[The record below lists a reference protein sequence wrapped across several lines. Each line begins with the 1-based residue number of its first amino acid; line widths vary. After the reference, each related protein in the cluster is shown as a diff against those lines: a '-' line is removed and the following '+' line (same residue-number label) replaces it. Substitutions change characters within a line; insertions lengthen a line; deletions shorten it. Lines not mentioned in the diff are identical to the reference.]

1 MASEILRKFGEW
13 LASVS
18 DEELLASLQ
27 EVDIELSMAQQ
38 AVDME
43 LYSEGCEFTTPKFT
57 TPKTLEVF
65 PSLEYS
71 VNFSDVQIE
80 AA

>member
-38 AVDME
+38 AVDVE
-43 LYSEGCEFTTPKFT
+43 LYSEGCEFTTPK
-57 TPKTLEVF
+57 TLDVL
-65 PSLEYS
+65 PSSEYS
-71 VNFSDVQIE
+71 VNFSDVLIE

>member
-43 LYSEGCEFTTPKFT
+43 LYSEGCTP
-57 TPKTLEVF
+57 VF
-65 PSLEYS
+65 G
-71 VNFSDVQIE
+71 V
-80 AA
+80 